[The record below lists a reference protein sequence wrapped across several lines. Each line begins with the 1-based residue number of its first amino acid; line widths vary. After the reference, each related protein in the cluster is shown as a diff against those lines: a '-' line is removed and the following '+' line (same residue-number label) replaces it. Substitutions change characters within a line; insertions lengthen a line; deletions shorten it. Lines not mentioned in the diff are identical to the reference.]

1 MTAKE
6 IVYPAPI
13 QKQDLKVF
21 EVHSYPDAFCNSFL
35 FHFTKKSSRG
45 EAILI

>member
-21 EVHSYPDAFCNSFL
+21 EVHSYPDAFCNFFL
-35 FHFTKKSSRG
+35 FRVTKKSLQE
-45 EAILI
+45 EAI